1 MFQSKIDAKWNLQ
14 NNILNIYVNNF
25 KPITEFKIISN
36 QNIDYIFYD
45 VNNNGII
52 DQNDFKI
59 ESIDKN
65 TFKINLFSQITCLE
79 NRDFSRCEDKVGFN
93 FSKHSFLLDAKYK
106 DIIINDLRVFDEF
119 INSTY
124 AIDNSPSPK
133 TFFTNDKNFLYK
145 KKLKPLRII
154 SDQFIND
161 DIVFD
166 REVIINPGVTFYL
179 ATDKSIV
186 FKEKLTI
193 NGSIDNP
200 IVFKPKD
207 KGSYFGTVALL
218 GEKLKGSNLNNVI
231 FENGSGSDKLENI
244 TFISMLSLHKVNDVV
259 LRNIKL
265 KKNDKYDDLIH
276 IIYSKNIELDNIEIS
291 ESKSDAIDID
301 ISDVKISNLKI
312 SNSKNDCLD
321 LMMSK
326 VEISYSNFVSC
337 GDKEYL

>member
-1 MFQSKIDAKWNLQ
+1 M
-14 NNILNIYVNNF
+14 
-25 KPITEFKIISN
+25 T
-36 QNIDYIFYD
+36 
-45 VNNNGII
+45 
-52 DQNDFKI
+52 
-59 ESIDKN
+59 
-65 TFKINLFSQITCLE
+65 
-79 NRDFSRCEDKVGFN
+79 
-93 FSKHSFLLDAKYK
+93 
-106 DIIINDLRVFDEF
+106 
-119 INSTY
+119 
-124 AIDNSPSPK
+124 K
-133 TFFTNDKNFLYK
+133 TFYT

-179 ATDKSIV
+179 AKDKSIV

-276 IIYSKNIELDNIEIS
+276 IIYSKNIKLDNLEITNS
-291 ESKSDAIDID
+291 RSDAIDID
-301 ISDVKISNLKI
+301 ISKVKISNLKI
-312 SNSKNDCLD
+312 TNSKNDCLD
-321 LMMSK
+321 LMMSE
-326 VEISYSNFVSC
+326 VEISNSNFVSC
-337 GDKEYL
+337 GDKGISVGEKSKILINNLKVSDSVIGIAAKDNSKVEAINLKLTNNKTHIDAYNKNWQYGDNPSIVEISNSIFHKGNENENIFKTEGLNYINIKNSKYIGSIKKTQNVLLEN